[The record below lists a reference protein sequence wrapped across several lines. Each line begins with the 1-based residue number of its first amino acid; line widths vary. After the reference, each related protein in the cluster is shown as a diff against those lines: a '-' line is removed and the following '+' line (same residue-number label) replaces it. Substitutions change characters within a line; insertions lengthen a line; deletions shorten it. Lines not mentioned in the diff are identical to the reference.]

1 MNPGATAKRGGY
13 RRLILHVES
22 CVESTEGPRCM
33 AAAQGSFYSPGK
45 MRLFVLLACCSP
57 PSVSP
62 SLLSSV
68 ILSFWN
74 G

>member
-1 MNPGATAKRGGY
+1 M
-13 RRLILHVES
+13 
-22 CVESTEGPRCM
+22 ESTEGPRCM
-33 AAAQGSFYSPGK
+33 AAAQVSFYSHGK
-45 MRLFVLLACCSP
+45 IRLFVLLACCSP

-74 G
+74 GYQQMGFGEQFDNLYRS